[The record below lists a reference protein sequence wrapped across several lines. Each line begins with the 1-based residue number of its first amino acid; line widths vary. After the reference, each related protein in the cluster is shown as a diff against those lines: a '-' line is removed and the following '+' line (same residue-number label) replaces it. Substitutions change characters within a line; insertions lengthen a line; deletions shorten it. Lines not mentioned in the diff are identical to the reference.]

1 MGGTGWD
8 IRQTLL
14 ATPLR
19 NGLGERK
26 PDAESVTL
34 PIASRFHVSIAFH
47 MNSQG
52 SIVAVVFGLAII
64 WAVLRDAFETVVL
77 PRRVT
82 RQFKLTAWF
91 YRRTWI
97 PWARVARRIKTTSRQ
112 QNFLGYFGPLSLIL
126 LLGFW
131 AAGLI
136 LGFALIQ
143 FGIGGHE
150 QLNQEPLTFGRIL
163 YHSGETFFTLGYGDI
178 VPTSGAARAL
188 SVIEAGMGFAF
199 LGVVIGYIPVVYSSF
214 SRREIQISMLDAR
227 AGSPPTAAELLV
239 RLAGR
244 SEDPGVDQKVLDEV
258 LRDWERWASELL
270 ESLISYPVL
279 TFFRSQHSNQSWLGA
294 LTTILDVTSL
304 VLTGIEGVHP
314 GQAKLT
320 FAMARHAAVDLA
332 QVVNARYDA
341 AAVDRLP
348 EAELGAL
355 GEALAAAGLR
365 LKSDAAAR
373 EKLTKLR
380 AMYEPYVHAIARN
393 LMLTLPPWR
402 HPEKL
407 RDNWQAGPWDRL
419 VQARGLA
426 ILGQKPRPTP
436 AQGAGEDHF

>member
-1 MGGTGWD
+1 MGCRSRTPNLLPFPPHLHD
-8 IRQTLL
+8 ISLQLDPGFDDEVR
-14 ATPLR
+14 
-19 NGLGERK
+19 
-26 PDAESVTL
+26 L
-34 PIASRFHVSIAFH
+34 PAF
-47 MNSQG
+47 MNSHD
-52 SIVAVVFGLAII
+52 SIVGTVFGLIII
-64 WAVLRDAFETVVL
+64 WVMLLDAFETVVL

-82 RQFKLTAWF
+82 RHFKLTAWF
-91 YRRTWI
+91 YRQTWI
-97 PWARVARRIKTTSRQ
+97 PWRGIARRIRTTSRQ

-136 LGFALIQ
+136 LGFGLVQ
-143 FGIGGHE
+143 YGIGGHE

-199 LGVVIGYIPVVYSSF
+199 LGVVIGYIPVAYASF

-227 AGSPPTAAELLV
+227 AGSPPSAAELLV

-244 SEDPGVDQKVLDEV
+244 SDDPGVDQKVLDEV
-258 LRDWERWASELL
+258 LRDWERWAGELL
-270 ESLISYPVL
+270 ESHISYPVL
-279 TFFRSQHSNQSWLGA
+279 SFFRSQHSNQSWLGA
-294 LTTILDVTSL
+294 LTTMLDVTSL

-332 QVVNARYDA
+332 QVVNAKYDPGT
-341 AAVDRLP
+341 VERLP
-348 EAELGAL
+348 EADLIAL
-355 GEALAAAGLR
+355 REALAAAGLR
-365 LKSDAAAR
+365 LRNDEYGR
-373 EKLTKLR
+373 DKLAKLR
-380 AMYEPYVHAIARN
+380 SMYEPYVHSMARN

-402 HPEKL
+402 HEQKT

-419 VQARGLA
+419 IQARGLGG
-426 ILGQKPRPTP
+426 LGGRP
-436 AQGAGEDHF
+436 QGQVQAGEDHF